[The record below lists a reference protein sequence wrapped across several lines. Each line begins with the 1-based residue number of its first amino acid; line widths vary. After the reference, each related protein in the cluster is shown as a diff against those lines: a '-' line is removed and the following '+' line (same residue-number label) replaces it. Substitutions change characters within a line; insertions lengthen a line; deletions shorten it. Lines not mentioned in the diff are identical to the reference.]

1 MLLLLLSACAPMYR
15 PDAVHSA
22 MLEQPGDLV
31 ASGNWNLTGVQ
42 GGATVA
48 KGERLAVRGDLQI
61 DALSGPYV
69 LGSAGV
75 GTYVARPKG
84 FRMGLWL
91 DAGGG
96 YARSI
101 DSVSVAG
108 TVSSTRLQ
116 GGLGQA
122 VGSIELGWEGPG
134 FATGIELRSAN
145 QWVLHGAKSEEQGLS
160 FMTSAEVLALLRI
173 GPGPV
178 KFQGYAGASVP
189 LYINGSLGLQLPVWF
204 GLGLVWEPDREEV
217 LP

>member
-1 MLLLLLSACAPMYR
+1 
-15 PDAVHSA
+15 
-22 MLEQPGDLV
+22 MLEEAGDLV

-48 KGERLAVRGDLQI
+48 KGERLALRGDLQI

-91 DAGGG
+91 DAGTG

-101 DSVSVAG
+101 DTQTVGGTSV
-108 TVSSTRLQ
+108 TTHLQ

-145 QWVLHGAKSEEQGLS
+145 QWVLHSAKSEEQGMS

-178 KFQGYAGASVP
+178 KFQGHAGASLP
-189 LYINGSLGLQLPVWF
+189 LYIQGNLGLQLPVWF
-204 GLGLVWEPDREEV
+204 GLGLVWEPEREEV
-217 LP
+217 RP